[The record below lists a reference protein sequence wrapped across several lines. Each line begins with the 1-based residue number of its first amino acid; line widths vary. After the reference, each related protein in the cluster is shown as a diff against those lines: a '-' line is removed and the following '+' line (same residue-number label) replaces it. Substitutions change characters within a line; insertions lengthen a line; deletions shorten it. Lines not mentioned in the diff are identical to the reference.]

1 MQFFLALLIDGALAG
16 AIYALVALA
25 FVVVYKASRVINFA
39 LGEWVMFA
47 SRVVASGGHA
57 LGLGLAGALG
67 LGCVGMTAL
76 ALAFNRVILH
86 PLVGRPAISLIMVTI
101 GFGAFLRSSTVLL
114 IPAAP
119 ALALPI
125 PTEPLFLG
133 GIALS
138 PGKLVAAAAAAVC
151 VALVAAVYRTRT
163 GVALR
168 ALADD
173 PQAAMAAGVDVDRH
187 YAITWA
193 MAGVIAAVA
202 GTLWTSISG
211 GGFSLVLVGL
221 KVFPIVMIGGLD
233 SLPGTILAALFVGVL
248 ESVAAGYLDPVLG
261 AGFSSVASYIVLLLV
276 PLVRPYGLLGSPD
289 VERV

>member
-1 MQFFLALLIDGALAG
+1 MLFFTALLIDGALAG

-47 SRVVASGGHA
+47 SRIVASGSHT
-57 LGLGLAGALG
+57 LGLGLAGAVG
-67 LGCVGMTAL
+67 LGCAGMTAL
-76 ALAFNRVILH
+76 ALVFNRLILH

-101 GFGAFLRSSTVLL
+101 GFGAFLRASTVLL
-114 IPAAP
+114 VPAAP

-125 PTEPLFLG
+125 PAEPLFLG
-133 GIALS
+133 GIPLS
-138 PGKLVAAAAAAVC
+138 PGKLLAAAAASVS
-151 VALVAAVYRTRT
+151 VAIVTGIYRTRT

-193 MAGVIAAVA
+193 MAGTIAAVA
-202 GTLWTSISG
+202 GTLWMSISG

-248 ESVAAGYLDPVLG
+248 ESEAAGYLDPVLG
-261 AGFSSVASYIVLLLV
+261 AGFSSVASYFVLLVV

-289 VERV
+289 IERV

>member
-1 MQFFLALLIDGALAG
+1 
-16 AIYALVALA
+16 
-25 FVVVYKASRVINFA
+25 
-39 LGEWVMFA
+39 MFA
-47 SRVVASGGHA
+47 SRIVASGSHT
-57 LGLGLAGALG
+57 LGLGLAGAVG
-67 LGCVGMTAL
+67 LGCAGMTAL
-76 ALAFNRVILH
+76 ALVFNRLILH

-101 GFGAFLRSSTVLL
+101 GFGAFLRASTVLL
-114 IPAAP
+114 VPAAP

-125 PTEPLFLG
+125 PAEPLFLG
-133 GIALS
+133 GIPLS
-138 PGKLVAAAAAAVC
+138 PGKLLAAAAASVS
-151 VALVAAVYRTRT
+151 VAIVTGIYRTRT

-193 MAGVIAAVA
+193 MAGTIAAVA
-202 GTLWTSISG
+202 GTLWMSISG

-248 ESVAAGYLDPVLG
+248 ESEAAGYLDPVLG
-261 AGFSSVASYIVLLLV
+261 AGFSSVASYFVLLVV

-289 VERV
+289 IERV